1 MFPPDGSLAGPR
13 RREGRRTIVDM
24 TSLNNLLLF
33 AEQKAAEG
41 GGRGLS
47 VLDLLPWVAIFVVF
61 YLLLIRPQQKER
73 ARRQEMLG
81 GLKKNDRVIAAGG
94 IFGVVAEVDREA
106 NRVTLKVDEATNAKL
121 RVTLSSVVPLGA
133 ETPAG
138 GDKGTSP

>member
-1 MFPPDGSLAGPR
+1 
-13 RREGRRTIVDM
+13 M